1 MDEDQQFWCLL
12 SSVVA
17 TLGSAVIFIYCQY
30 KDITFFEFVT
40 GDFIFPQV
48 GDPPENPLNQY
59 RNYTEHIPRNNQSIP
74 LGDGT
79 QEPLASFF
87 GQD

>member
-12 SSVVA
+12 SSVTA

>member
-1 MDEDQQFWCLL
+1 MDEDQQYWCLL
-12 SSVVA
+12 SSVTA

-48 GDPPENPLNQY
+48 GDPPENPLNEY
-59 RNYTEHIPRNNQSIP
+59 KNYTKHIPKNNVTLP
-74 LGDGT
+74 MGDGI
-79 QEPLASFF
+79 QEHLASFF
-87 GQD
+87 